1 MKGLRRRDFFF
12 SSGSFVVGAL
22 VSYFGSRHWLFHYT
36 EPGKQYVVQKKQETL
51 NEQLMPKEG
60 KTIPVTFQVSVQK
73 MADEGVID
81 VRKWNSLYSKQRI
94 KVPTWIEK
102 AFFSDSR
109 EPIHINE
116 SSAPFLLN
124 ILWALGISNKT
135 KFNELSPLQ
144 GKRLPRFASTGGW
157 TLGKRKSGAAYF
169 NKVVNIKLNETQER
183 LVLKLAKSI
192 YRPCCN
198 NSTFF
203 QDCNHGSAMLGLLE
217 LGASQGRSEEELYAI
232 ALNANS
238 YWYAEKY
245 SRIGLYFEEIEG
257 KSLNDTPARE
267 LLSRKFS
274 SASGF
279 RANVLKKLAEK
290 GLLPS
295 RRRVSSKG
303 CSV

>member
-1 MKGLRRRDFFF
+1 M
-12 SSGSFVVGAL
+12 
-22 VSYFGSRHWLFHYT
+22 SYFGSRHWLFHYT
-36 EPGKQYVVQKKQETL
+36 EPGKQYVLRKKEEAL
-51 NEQLMPKEG
+51 KEQLVPIEG
-60 KTIPVTFQVSVQK
+60 KTIPVTFQLSVQK

-81 VRKWNSLYSKQRI
+81 VRKWNLLYSKERI

-116 SSAPFLLN
+116 NSAPILLN

-135 KFNELSPLQ
+135 KFNESSPLQ
-144 GKRLPRFASTGGW
+144 GNRLARFASTGGW
-157 TLGKRKSGAAYF
+157 TLGKGKSGAAYV
-169 NKVVNIKLNETQER
+169 NKVANINLNETQER

-192 YRPCCN
+192 FRPCCN

-232 ALNANS
+232 ALNGNS

-257 KSLNDTPARE
+257 KSLKDIPARE

-290 GLLPS
+290 DLLPS
-295 RRRVSSKG
+295 RRKVISRG